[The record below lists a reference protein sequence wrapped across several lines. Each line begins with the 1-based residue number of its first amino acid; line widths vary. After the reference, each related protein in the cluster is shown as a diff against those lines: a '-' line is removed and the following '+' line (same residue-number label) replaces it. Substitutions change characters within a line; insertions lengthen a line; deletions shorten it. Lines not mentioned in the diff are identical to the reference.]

1 MSTRINKECLSDPF
15 SPTLVIKITDYVQ
28 GWIYSIP
35 KLFIYIEKKLQM
47 LIRNADI
54 CTDINTID

>member
-28 GWIYSIP
+28 GWIYSIS
-35 KLFIYIEKKLQM
+35 KLFIYIEKKTA
-47 LIRNADI
+47 NAYTKCRHMYRHKYD
-54 CTDINTID
+54 